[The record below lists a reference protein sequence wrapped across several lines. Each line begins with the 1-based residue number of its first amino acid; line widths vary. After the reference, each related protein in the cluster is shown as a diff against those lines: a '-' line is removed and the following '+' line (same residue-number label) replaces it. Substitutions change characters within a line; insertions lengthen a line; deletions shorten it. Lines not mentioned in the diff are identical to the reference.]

1 MKKVLV
7 LDSGSGGINVLHE
20 CIKVC
25 PCFDYLF
32 FADNKNLPYGEKSKD
47 ELIEITRNNLNFI
60 KSFFN
65 FEIVIFACNTITA
78 TTISKMREEFC
89 DVIFIGTE
97 PAINLALKKYKPN
110 EILLIATES
119 TIKNNKLVKKNF
131 NTKMHFKVIK
141 NLPNLI
147 DENLFSTYVLQDYLT
162 DELKEFSDCKS
173 VILGCTHFH
182 AIENEIKNAL
192 KNIEIFSS
200 AKGVAKRLLN
210 FCNDTNKNFNLQ
222 FMVSGDYLD
231 LQKFYA
237 YFNYIDLTNL

>member
-20 CIKVC
+20 CIKSS
-25 PCFDYLF
+25 PYFDYLF
-32 FADNKNLPYGEKSKD
+32 FADNKNLPYGEKSKE
-47 ELIEITRNNLNFI
+47 ELIDITRKNLNFI

-65 FEIVIFACNTITA
+65 FDIVIFACNTITA
-78 TTISKMREEFC
+78 TTISKMREEFR
-89 DVIFIGTE
+89 DIVFIGTE
-97 PAINLALKKYKPN
+97 PAINLALKKYEPK

-119 TIKNNKLVKKNF
+119 TIKNNDLVKKNF
-131 NTKMHFKVIK
+131 DSGMHFKVIK

-147 DENLFSTYVLQDYLT
+147 DENLFSTFVLQDYIME
-162 DELKEFSDCKS
+162 ELKDFSDCKC

-182 AIENEIKNAL
+182 AVENEIKKAL

-200 AKGVAKRLLN
+200 AKGVAKRLSS
-210 FCNDTNKNFNLQ
+210 FCKESNKNFKLQ

-237 YFNYIDLTNL
+237 YFNYIDLMNL

>member
-7 LDSGSGGINVLHE
+7 LDSGSGGINILHE
-20 CIKVC
+20 CVKVC
-25 PCFDYLF
+25 PYFDYLF
-32 FADNKNLPYGEKSKD
+32 FADNKNLPYGEKSNE
-47 ELIEITRNNLNFI
+47 ELIEITRNNLNII

-119 TIKNNKLVKKNF
+119 TIKNNSLIKKNF
-131 NTKMHFKVIK
+131 DRGMHFKVIK

-147 DENLFSTYVLQDYLT
+147 DENLFSTYLLQDYIT
-162 DELKEFSDCKS
+162 KELKDFSKCKS

-182 AIENEIKNAL
+182 AIEKEIKKAL
-192 KNIEIFSS
+192 KNIEVFSS
-200 AKGVAKRLLN
+200 AKGVAKRLSN
-210 FCNDTNKNFNLQ
+210 FTTETNKNFNLQ
-222 FMVSGDYLD
+222 FMVSGNYLD

-237 YFNYIDLTNL
+237 YFNYIDLMNL